1 MKNKLRVLL
10 FVISNLLINDLTL
23 CAQYCVSFL
32 NDHDQIL
39 DFDFNEKGDGVFIT
53 NKLNV
58 YTCRNDDELVTRIPK
73 AKDLLGSNY
82 ASILDAD
89 VEFINDTVVFISGTA
104 IGKLATELNITFY
117 SYDAGKTWEFV
128 NSYEALNLMSIN
140 SKLQAINFDLLNKRS
155 AYFEKLNGTRVMD
168 YFNYPGSN
176 VYAFTIDKELPI
188 AYYLTNKGDL
198 FSYKFKEKPV
208 HVLKV
213 QTKENDLEYQKPVY
227 FVKPGIMEI
236 RDSIMYFVSHHR
248 LYKTDLKSKK
258 TTVVNQGC
266 RKIDFENNDSFAAQ
280 LTDGTVWI
288 KNENGLSNKKLNL
301 GTYDIFT
308 MTGNSFAVIRNNTL
322 LELYDPSGKCFS
334 QKVISEG
341 DTAGMLQSYFKN
353 LEKISSKNLVSYD
366 NVLFEIRYGMLFPLK
381 VFSEQITGLY
391 VRNENETYISINNEP
406 FIFDKSTAG
415 IQPVPKTDSFKFDWS
430 NLKEVRVAEIDR
442 NAELIKMNTRKAVFT
457 YHKSSNS
464 IIQKQSIL
472 FPDSIDLTNITSSL
486 KEFKFDNKFELKHEK
501 PNYSLLS
508 TISKKAG
515 YFLDEDMSRE
525 SDLLEEISPYTD
537 AVVANHGYDF
547 RKVISNRP
555 FEFDS
560 KSFEITF
567 DFSNGDELKIY
578 NRVDWGIASYLP
590 YIISFNGLAVES
602 CDLEFLK
609 KFEPLLLSDLKWTR
623 TNDVLLYHLGAYE
636 YLHSFDLHVSH

>member
-1 MKNKLRVLL
+1 
-10 FVISNLLINDLTL
+10 
-23 CAQYCVSFL
+23 
-32 NDHDQIL
+32 
-39 DFDFNEKGDGVFIT
+39 
-53 NKLNV
+53 
-58 YTCRNDDELVTRIPK
+58 VTRIPK
-73 AKDLLGSNY
+73 AKDFLGSNY

-117 SYDAGKTWEFV
+117 SCDAGKTWEFV

-176 VYAFTIDKELPI
+176 VYAFTIDKEKPI

-208 HVLKV
+208 HILKV

-227 FVKPGIMEI
+227 FAKPGIMEM

-248 LYKTDLKSKK
+248 LYETDLKSKK

-266 RKIDFENNDSFAAQ
+266 RRIDFENNDSFAAQ

-288 KNENGLSNKKLNL
+288 KNENGISNKKLNL
-301 GTYDIFT
+301 GSYDIFT
-308 MTGNSFAVIRNNTL
+308 MMGNSFAVIRNNTL
-322 LELYDPSGKCFS
+322 IELYDSSGKCYS
-334 QKVISEG
+334 SKVISEG
-341 DTAGMLQSYFKN
+341 DTTGMLQSYFKN

-366 NVLFEIRYGMLFPLK
+366 NVLFEIRYDMLFPLK

-391 VRNENETYISINNEP
+391 VRNENEIYISINNEP

-457 YHKSSNS
+457 YHKRSNS
-464 IIQKQSIL
+464 IIQKQSTF
-472 FPDSIDLTNITSSL
+472 FPDSIDITNITSSL
-486 KEFKFDNKFELKHEK
+486 KEFKFDYKFELKHEN

-555 FEFDS
+555 FEFDP

-609 KFEPLLLSDLKWTR
+609 KFEPLLLPELKWTR

-636 YLHSFDLHVSH
+636 YLHRFNMQESH

>member
-1 MKNKLRVLL
+1 
-10 FVISNLLINDLTL
+10 
-23 CAQYCVSFL
+23 
-32 NDHDQIL
+32 
-39 DFDFNEKGDGVFIT
+39 
-53 NKLNV
+53 
-58 YTCRNDDELVTRIPK
+58 
-73 AKDLLGSNY
+73 
-82 ASILDAD
+82 
-89 VEFINDTVVFISGTA
+89 
-104 IGKLATELNITFY
+104 
-117 SYDAGKTWEFV
+117 
-128 NSYEALNLMSIN
+128 
-140 SKLQAINFDLLNKRS
+140 
-155 AYFEKLNGTRVMD
+155 
-168 YFNYPGSN
+168 
-176 VYAFTIDKELPI
+176 
-188 AYYLTNKGDL
+188 
-198 FSYKFKEKPV
+198 
-208 HVLKV
+208 
-213 QTKENDLEYQKPVY
+213 
-227 FVKPGIMEI
+227 
-236 RDSIMYFVSHHR
+236 

-288 KNENGLSNKKLNL
+288 KNENGINNRKLNL
-301 GTYDIFT
+301 GSYDIFT
-308 MTGNSFAVIRNNTL
+308 MMGNSFAVIRNNTL
-322 LELYDPSGKCFS
+322 IELYDSSGKCYS
-334 QKVISEG
+334 KKVISEG
-341 DTAGMLQSYFKN
+341 DTTGMLQSYFKN

-366 NVLFEIRYGMLFPLK
+366 NVLFEIRYDMLFPLK

-442 NAELIKMNTRKAVFT
+442 NAELIKMNTRKAVFA

-464 IIQKQSIL
+464 IIQKQSSL
-472 FPDSIDLTNITSSL
+472 FPDSIDLTKIASSL
-486 KEFKFDNKFELKHEK
+486 NEFKFYNKFELKHVK

-515 YFLDEDMSRE
+515 YFLDEDMSRG
-525 SDLLEEISPYTD
+525 SDLLEEISPYID
-537 AVVANHGYDF
+537 AVEANHAYDF

-555 FEFDS
+555 FEFDP